1 VLAGAAVG
9 FAAWTKNEGLLF
21 LFAFLV
27 SQMPFV
33 ARRTRP
39 SSESPLSS
47 GRELVIL
54 LLAITPFLLLILSFK
69 HFIAPSGDLFS
80 GPEAMLHKI
89 LTPGRYGAILG
100 WYGKDFLR
108 FGNWVVP
115 TTVLFVALGFLSP
128 SSGIRREN
136 TAFRSSALALA
147 LTLCGY
153 FAVYMI
159 TPNDLYWHLRF
170 SLNRLFLQ
178 LWPTAIFL
186 FFLFVSGQTEPNS
199 RQNQANC

>member
-1 VLAGAAVG
+1 MTGFEDNVVG
-9 FAAWTKNEGLLF
+9 G
-21 LFAFLV
+21 
-27 SQMPFV
+27 
-33 ARRTRP
+33 
-39 SSESPLSS
+39 
-47 GRELVIL
+47 
-54 LLAITPFLLLILSFK
+54 FK

-80 GPEAMLHKI
+80 GPETMLHKI
-89 LTPGRYGAILG
+89 LAPGRYWAILR

-115 TTVLFVALGFLSP
+115 TTILFVALGFLSP

-136 TAFRSSALALA
+136 TAFRSSVLALA

-153 FAVYMI
+153 FAVYVI

-178 LWPTAIFL
+178 VWPATIFL
-186 FFLFVSGQTEPNS
+186 FFLSLN
-199 RQNQANC
+199 R